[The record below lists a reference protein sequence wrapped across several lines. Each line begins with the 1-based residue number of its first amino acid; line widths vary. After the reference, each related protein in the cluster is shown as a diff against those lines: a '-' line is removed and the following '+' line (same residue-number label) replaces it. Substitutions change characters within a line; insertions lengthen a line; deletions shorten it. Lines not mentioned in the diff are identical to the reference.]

1 MLLLSLLGTV
11 NTNGTGSLF
20 QKRLR
25 FKLFNQDDRSQTVDV
40 FMSNPSRPVQRQL
53 DFPVPAVS
61 VP

>member
-25 FKLFNQDDRSQTVDV
+25 FKLFNQDDPYSITN
-40 FMSNPSRPVQRQL
+40 SWCIYE
-53 DFPVPAVS
+53 
-61 VP
+61 